1 MPLSADATTDALT
14 LTASE
19 REAVAAAITHRCE
32 ACPMPERVALHALLR
47 RLSAVSASRAGADG
61 EDHPIEIEIS
71 DRERGLLADAI
82 DAFMAD
88 CNERRGQAGARERS
102 LHRYRAGGVALRL

>member
-19 REAVAAAITHRCE
+19 HEAVAAAITHRCE
-32 ACPMPERVALHALLR
+32 ACPMPERMALHALLR
-47 RLSAVSASRAGADG
+47 RLSAVSVSPASAGGDG
-61 EDHPIEIEIS
+61 PPIEIALS
-71 DRERGLLADAI
+71 DPERALLADAI

-88 CNERRGQAGARERS
+88 CNERRGEAGARERAVR
-102 LHRYRAGGVALRL
+102 RYRAGGVALRL